1 MKNVVKLTA
10 DELATVLDTIEA
22 TAIVQTLR
30 ETANADAV
38 KNLNSINW
46 QGVFSALFEMFDNG
60 LTAMGIEIAEDAED
74 AEAIEEEE
82 EDEEE
87 EWTPCDDCY
96 HPYACDKC
104 EYADDDD
111 DEEEADPIAKMLFT
125 YDGKITISQKN
136 AMEITHQMA
145 ELIEKQ
151 GDGLTASQKTIW
163 LHDALTALAKD
174 YGIEYV
180 LDV

>member
-30 ETANADAV
+30 ETSNADAAKV
-38 KNLNSINW
+38 MNSINW
-46 QGVFSALFEMFDNG
+46 PDVFSALFETFDNG
-60 LTAMGIEIAEDAED
+60 LTAMGIEIAEDAE
-74 AEAIEEEE
+74 AMEEEE
-82 EDEEE
+82 EEEEEVDDFGVPTDYWSEFDEEE
-87 EWTPCDDCY
+87 VEPLRGSV
-96 HPYACDKC
+96 H
-104 EYADDDD
+104 
-111 DEEEADPIAKMLFT
+111 DPIAQMLFT
-125 YDGKITISQKN
+125 YDGKVTISKKN

-151 GDGLTASQKTIW
+151 GDGLTAAQKTIW